1 MSNEKVDGSPEL
13 RINVYYEDDKEKD
26 LTTVRATKTDATLE
40 IDSREP
46 IEIQVLD
53 IVADVD
59 KPGDIVRKYIEKGLK
74 PEQYRDVV
82 TSRKKRLTLTGDK
95 ENVAIAKADE
105 EWFKEHMSDADRMK
119 IVRDAIKET
128 EQDSKILRDYYK
140 TDLSDKSDK

>member
-46 IEIQVLD
+46 IEIQVVD

-95 ENVAIAKADE
+95 ENVKVAKDDE
-105 EWFKEHMSDADRMK
+105 EWFKAHYSEQDRMK
-119 IVRDAIKET
+119 VVRDAIEEKK
-128 EQDSKILRDYYK
+128 QDDKILGEYYNSN
-140 TDLSDKSDK
+140 LSEK

>member
-46 IEIQVLD
+46 IEIQVVD

-95 ENVAIAKADE
+95 ENVKVAKDDE
-105 EWFKEHMSDADRMK
+105 EWFKAHYSEQDRMK
-119 IVRDAIKET
+119 IVRDAIEEKK
-128 EQDSKILRDYYK
+128 QDDKILGEYYK